1 MFKKHKRKLFSL
13 VLSLILLLQM
23 FTPPVF
29 AQNNNTVNISNQ
41 QNGYKANIL
50 ISSLTDDT
58 DAVELEFYDT
68 KSTDDNGHVY
78 FDLEPLLEE
87 QEGQYKSTTL
97 NKTLLRGIGQGVNLG
112 DRYLQEFRAEYIR
125 LIKYFGW
132 DKSQKTDLDHVST
145 QIAIYNFL
153 WPLGNDEEADKLF
166 EQKLEVTNAQGESVK
181 AQVVDKITAIF
192 NEIDKYSKNKT
203 NPNNL
208 KTAVEV
214 AEGKEEKYKGFSG
227 YRVMDQDQLPEGLKA
242 FVEGDNLVLRYTK
255 PLDVKE
261 AIDKNYTL
269 QLREK
274 AANSNPSLAYYSTS
288 EADNRDRQTNKL
300 AMLHYSPESVNVNVH
315 YTAEAGLDYDEK
327 DVTTV
332 KETSNKSYAGSFP
345 VKGDKPI
352 VTPIDFDFFKLKDAQ
367 GRDLFCIEPAKKPV
381 YGRFVESDLNGLE
394 LTGTKDMGTKYIS
407 LQDIEKAERI
417 VYLGWEQSA
426 KTDYDYLITQL
437 ALWNHLWK
445 VDFNTLETISLE
457 HFTIKDD
464 NGKELRPQIIKD
476 LKTLSQEVN
485 AFDESQL
492 NLDFDKQDFSL
503 ENKKEITVTDRNNN
517 LDNFEIT
524 NKESLPE
531 YITLQKTANQIKIT
545 LDLDAADT
553 EQKGDFTLQFRNK
566 DYKPQEKSR
575 ALLPLEDT
583 ASQKM
588 GYFVL
593 NKDLSNSLKFNWH
606 VAVLPK
612 IDIHVEKVWDDNNDQ
627 DGIRPESITVRL
639 LADGVDTGLSKVL
652 SAENNWSADFT
663 GLNETKDGQ
672 KINYKLEED
681 TPKGYKDSQTEKA
694 INSYIITNKHT
705 PETTSIKVN
714 KTFDDNFN
722 QDGLRPSEV
731 TVYLYKNGVK
741 TNKSLV
747 LNESNQWQGEFSG
760 LDKYEDGAE
769 ITYTVQEE
777 IDEDSA
783 YTAKVKKTAT
793 GFEVI
798 NKHEPIKTKVKV
810 RKDWL
815 DNEDQDGKRPDEIV
829 VKLLANGEEIGQE
842 TVLNATNNWA
852 HEFTDLDKYKAGHE
866 IDYTVKELKVANYDS
881 HIVTAAKNDFVI
893 KNSHTTAQVDV
904 KVRKDW
910 NDNNDQDGLRPSEVT
925 VKLLAN
931 GEDTGLS
938 KTLNAENNW
947 SAIFKDLDKYK
958 DGQVITYSLE
968 EVKVNAYES
977 IVKPNSEYDFTI
989 TNTHEPIK
997 TKVKVNKVWDDK
1009 DNQDGKR
1016 PESITVK
1023 LFADNVDTGISLNLN
1038 KANGFAGEFANLD
1051 KYKNGEEIIYSVDE
1065 IVPTGYTKNI
1075 IENTTND
1082 FTIKNSYTPE
1092 KLSVS
1097 VRKTFN
1103 DFDDQDGKRPDNV
1116 TVVLLKDGERTD
1128 EEAIL
1133 DKSNN
1138 WAYEF
1143 TGLDKYEDGRAI
1155 EYTVEEKDV
1164 PEGYTVSING
1174 SVATGFTVQNTYT
1187 PEFVSVEGTKTWDD
1201 NDDQDGMRPSSIIV
1215 KLMRNGEEVR
1225 RQRVTAE
1232 DNWQYS
1238 FTGLNKYTD
1247 GELNKYT
1254 IEEVAVNKYETIYA
1268 ENGLDITNKHEI
1280 EKTKVNVE
1288 KVWDDKDNQDGI
1300 RPSEVTVKLLADGK
1314 ETGKETVLNKEN
1326 NWSYEFTGL
1335 DKYSEGHEIKY
1346 TVQEKELEDYT
1357 VINEKLSKNNYRLTN
1372 IYKPGKTSISVDK
1385 VWDDNDNQDGKRSE
1399 SIKVMLLKDK
1409 EETNKIITLSEENN
1423 WHGEFVNLDE
1433 YKDGKLIDYSVKE
1446 IGVPEEYDSKIS
1458 KDDKHFT
1465 IKNSYT
1471 PGKTSVEVSKEWLDQ
1486 DNQDGKRPSEV
1497 TVKLLADNQDTG
1509 KRLVL
1514 NKENNW
1520 SGVFDDLDEYKE
1532 GQLIKYSVEE
1542 MQVKEYKSDI
1552 TEVSDK
1558 VFKIT
1563 NSYTPGK
1570 TSINVRKVFD
1580 DNNDQDGIRAE
1591 VIKVKLLAN
1600 GEDTGKELTL
1610 DVSNDFKGQ
1619 FDDLDEYKDGQLI
1632 DYSIAEIKVDH
1643 YESIITQE
1651 DDNSFVIT
1659 NRHAPFK
1666 TFVNVRKV
1674 WDDNDN
1680 QDGKRPESV
1689 KVVLMANGERTDKE
1703 VILDES
1709 NDWSYEFT
1717 NLDKFK
1723 EGKEIEY
1730 KVIEVEVPEGYTDI
1744 VESDAKNSFVIT
1756 NSYTPG
1762 KTAVKVEKQWLDD
1775 ENRDGIRPESITV
1788 VLLANGEETDR
1799 QYVLSEDND
1808 WSATFKDLDE
1818 YKDGELIDY
1827 TVQEIGEVKDYET
1840 AIKEVEDNMFVITNK
1855 HEPVETKVKV
1865 SKVFEDEDNR
1875 DKIRPESVEVI
1886 LVANGKDTD
1895 KKLILN
1901 KDNDFKGEFTGLKKF
1916 EDGEEIKYSVRET
1929 KVEGYEAS
1937 IEETAANV
1945 FVITNKHEPKKQ
1957 ESIKTLAKI
1966 DGKDEKVVKDD
1977 EDIVLSDTV
1986 SYKNFKVGQEYTIKG
2001 VLMQKNG
2008 KPVITVDKDGNKVKV
2023 TAETTFVAEEENGT
2037 VELQFKFNTK
2047 DIRGSLVVFE
2057 EAYEVESK
2065 TLVDKDGKEVEKKE
2079 LKKVCE
2085 HKDLKDKD
2093 QTVKI
2098 VDEKV
2103 QTNAISAKPIS
2114 IGLAV
2119 IAAAAVVLLIL
2130 RRRRFNE
2137 DEE

>member
-606 VAVLPK
+606 VAALPK
-612 IDIHVEKVWDDNNDQ
+612 IDIHVEKVWDDNN
-627 DGIRPESITVRL
+627 
-639 LADGVDTGLSKVL
+639 
-652 SAENNWSADFT
+652 
-663 GLNETKDGQ
+663 
-672 KINYKLEED
+672 
-681 TPKGYKDSQTEKA
+681 
-694 INSYIITNKHT
+694 
-705 PETTSIKVN
+705 
-714 KTFDDNFN
+714 
-722 QDGLRPSEV
+722 
-731 TVYLYKNGVK
+731 
-741 TNKSLV
+741 
-747 LNESNQWQGEFSG
+747 
-760 LDKYEDGAE
+760 
-769 ITYTVQEE
+769 
-777 IDEDSA
+777 
-783 YTAKVKKTAT
+783 
-793 GFEVI
+793 
-798 NKHEPIKTKVKV
+798 
-810 RKDWL
+810 
-815 DNEDQDGKRPDEIV
+815 
-829 VKLLANGEEIGQE
+829 
-842 TVLNATNNWA
+842 
-852 HEFTDLDKYKAGHE
+852 
-866 IDYTVKELKVANYDS
+866 
-881 HIVTAAKNDFVI
+881 
-893 KNSHTTAQVDV
+893 
-904 KVRKDW
+904 
-910 NDNNDQDGLRPSEVT
+910 
-925 VKLLAN
+925 
-931 GEDTGLS
+931 
-938 KTLNAENNW
+938 
-947 SAIFKDLDKYK
+947 
-958 DGQVITYSLE
+958 
-968 EVKVNAYES
+968 
-977 IVKPNSEYDFTI
+977 
-989 TNTHEPIK
+989 
-997 TKVKVNKVWDDK
+997 
-1009 DNQDGKR
+1009 
-1016 PESITVK
+1016 
-1023 LFADNVDTGISLNLN
+1023 
-1038 KANGFAGEFANLD
+1038 
-1051 KYKNGEEIIYSVDE
+1051 
-1065 IVPTGYTKNI
+1065 
-1075 IENTTND
+1075 
-1082 FTIKNSYTPE
+1082 
-1092 KLSVS
+1092 
-1097 VRKTFN
+1097 
-1103 DFDDQDGKRPDNV
+1103 
-1116 TVVLLKDGERTD
+1116 
-1128 EEAIL
+1128 
-1133 DKSNN
+1133 
-1138 WAYEF
+1138 
-1143 TGLDKYEDGRAI
+1143 
-1155 EYTVEEKDV
+1155 
-1164 PEGYTVSING
+1164 
-1174 SVATGFTVQNTYT
+1174 
-1187 PEFVSVEGTKTWDD
+1187 
-1201 NDDQDGMRPSSIIV
+1201 
-1215 KLMRNGEEVR
+1215 
-1225 RQRVTAE
+1225 
-1232 DNWQYS
+1232 
-1238 FTGLNKYTD
+1238 
-1247 GELNKYT
+1247 
-1254 IEEVAVNKYETIYA
+1254 
-1268 ENGLDITNKHEI
+1268 
-1280 EKTKVNVE
+1280 
-1288 KVWDDKDNQDGI
+1288 
-1300 RPSEVTVKLLADGK
+1300 
-1314 ETGKETVLNKEN
+1314 
-1326 NWSYEFTGL
+1326 
-1335 DKYSEGHEIKY
+1335 
-1346 TVQEKELEDYT
+1346 
-1357 VINEKLSKNNYRLTN
+1357 
-1372 IYKPGKTSISVDK
+1372 
-1385 VWDDNDNQDGKRSE
+1385 
-1399 SIKVMLLKDK
+1399 
-1409 EETNKIITLSEENN
+1409 
-1423 WHGEFVNLDE
+1423 
-1433 YKDGKLIDYSVKE
+1433 
-1446 IGVPEEYDSKIS
+1446 
-1458 KDDKHFT
+1458 
-1465 IKNSYT
+1465 
-1471 PGKTSVEVSKEWLDQ
+1471 
-1486 DNQDGKRPSEV
+1486 
-1497 TVKLLADNQDTG
+1497 
-1509 KRLVL
+1509 
-1514 NKENNW
+1514 
-1520 SGVFDDLDEYKE
+1520 
-1532 GQLIKYSVEE
+1532 
-1542 MQVKEYKSDI
+1542 
-1552 TEVSDK
+1552 
-1558 VFKIT
+1558 
-1563 NSYTPGK
+1563 
-1570 TSINVRKVFD
+1570 
-1580 DNNDQDGIRAE
+1580 
-1591 VIKVKLLAN
+1591 
-1600 GEDTGKELTL
+1600 
-1610 DVSNDFKGQ
+1610 
-1619 FDDLDEYKDGQLI
+1619 
-1632 DYSIAEIKVDH
+1632 
-1643 YESIITQE
+1643 
-1651 DDNSFVIT
+1651 
-1659 NRHAPFK
+1659 
-1666 TFVNVRKV
+1666 
-1674 WDDNDN
+1674 N

-2085 HKDLKDKD
+2085 HKNLKDKD